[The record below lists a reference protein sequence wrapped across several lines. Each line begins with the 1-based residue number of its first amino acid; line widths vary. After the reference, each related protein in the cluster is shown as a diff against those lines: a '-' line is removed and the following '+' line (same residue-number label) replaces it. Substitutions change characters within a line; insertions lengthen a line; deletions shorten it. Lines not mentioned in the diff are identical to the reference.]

1 MLYKNTFPGW
11 GPAQLVCEVLFLI
24 AEVLV
29 HPCLWSL
36 SCLLSL
42 YMPITKEQAH
52 PGRVLFNKTI
62 WTVPFLVWH
71 ICMYP
76 IAFVGGIL
84 RLLLLGIR
92 RKYIYVHKPNTAQPV
107 PIQRNYSIASINVCL
122 FQEFPSRINNLDD
135 PYRRAKQIGE
145 RIIIDQY
152 FYKDF
157 QQRNGPQSPE
167 SRYSLR
173 SRNHIIQ
180 EGVPERRDVQA
191 SVEAHFPQLDF
202 ICFQEVWQRCYSRLL
217 IAELQK
223 VFPYVIHDAGHWSLG
238 CNYFMFNSGLLFA
251 SRYEILDVD
260 FKPFLN
266 SCKFCVINSKG
277 LLMVKVLLG
286 KTGAH
291 KRDVGYM
298 FCTHLQAYQGDQ
310 KVTDKQLD
318 DILRWTE
325 EFRQET
331 ASKHDSVKLDCIS
344 GDFNFDNMS
353 PCDHELSS
361 HPLFDQYEDPC
372 RERQG
377 MDKPWTVGTEFRQ
390 NLLWD
395 QEVSTPEGLCSV
407 LKDPLQRQRYMV
419 DADLQTSTLDSIVN
433 ASCKVDQHG
442 NVIPSPRGGKRRVDY
457 VIHRKNVSR
466 ASKYKFVSRL
476 ATLTDHIP
484 VALTLET

>member
-11 GPAQLVCEVLFLI
+11 GPAQLVCEECFLL

-36 SCLLSL
+36 SSLLSL
-42 YMPITKEQAH
+42 YKPTTKEQAH

-62 WTVPFLVWH
+62 WTVPFLVSH
-71 ICMYP
+71 ICTSP
-76 IAFVGGIL
+76 IALVGGLL
-84 RLLLLGIR
+84 RLPLLGIR
-92 RKYIYVHKPNTAQPV
+92 RKYTYVHKPSAAQPA
-107 PIQRNYSIASINVCL
+107 PIQESYTIASINVCL
-122 FQEFPSRINNLDD
+122 FQEFPSRISNLDD

-145 RIIIDQY
+145 RIIIDQD
-152 FYKDF
+152 FSKDF
-157 QQRNGPQSPE
+157 LQRNGPQSPE

-173 SRNHIIQ
+173 SRNP
-180 EGVPERRDVQA
+180 ERVPERDVEV
-191 SVEAHFPQLDF
+191 SIEAHFPQLDF

-266 SCKFCVINSKG
+266 SCKFEVINSKG

-286 KTGAH
+286 KTGAD
-291 KRDVGYM
+291 KRDVGYI
-298 FCTHLQAYQGDQ
+298 FCTHLQANQGDE

-325 EFRQET
+325 AFRQET
-331 ASKHDSVKLDCIS
+331 TSEHDNVKLDCIS

-377 MDKPWTVGTEFRQ
+377 LDMPWTVGTLLQHNR
-390 NLLWD
+390 LWD

-419 DADLQTSTLDSIVN
+419 DADLQTSTPDSTDN
-433 ASCKVDQHG
+433 AACKFDHHG
-442 NVIPSPRGGKRRVDY
+442 NVIPSPLGGKRRVDY
-457 VIHRKNVSR
+457 IIHRKNVSR
-466 ASKYKFVSRL
+466 ASKFKFVSRL
-476 ATLTDHIP
+476 ATLTDHIQ